1 MQSINQIIHKFTA
14 DPRFQDTYINRI
26 KFVLNYKGV
35 QEFVDHHQEQI
46 SQEMIENSLSKLD
59 EYVREDELFH
69 KGELG
74 QNPGFRPQ
82 LFINS
87 NYIDLTYIPTKEYY
101 AHQNRRQQRQLLDNR
116 MMSEDVR
123 NAQLKEFFLNTP
135 QRQQLMAVVLDFIEE
150 YKQAPHRVKGLY
162 ISGPFGVGKTYLLG
176 ALANH
181 MVKNNHS
188 VSMIHYPTFISEIKS
203 KIASNGVM
211 AIIEHVRSVDILIVD
226 DIGAEANTVWVR
238 DEVLTP
244 ILEYRMK
251 EELPT
256 FFSSNFNMREI
267 EYHLG
272 HTRDGGDESIKA
284 KRIMERIKYLAKEVT
299 LEGENLRHKS

>member
-14 DPRFQDTYINRI
+14 NPQFQETYVNRV
-26 KFVLNYKGV
+26 KYVLNYAGV
-35 QEFVDHHQEQI
+35 QDFVNKHQDQI

-59 EYVREDELFH
+59 EFVREDELFK
-69 KGELG
+69 KGEQG

-87 NYIDLTYIPTKEYY
+87 NYIDLTYVPTQDYY
-101 AHQNRRQQRQLLDNR
+101 DYQSRRQQRALLDNR

-123 NAQLKEFFLNTP
+123 QASLKSFLLNSSH
-135 QRQQLMAVVLDFIEE
+135 RQKLMEEVLDFIAN
-150 YKQAPHRVKGLY
+150 YKKDGAYTKGLY

-176 ALANH
+176 ALANQL
-181 MVKNNHS
+181 VRNNIS
-188 VSMIHYPTFISEIKS
+188 VSMIHYPTFISELKS
-203 KIASNGVM
+203 KISSNGVM
-211 AIIEHVRSVDILIVD
+211 PVIEHVRAVNVLIVD

-251 EELPT
+251 ESLPT

-267 EYHLG
+267 ESHLG

-299 LEGENLRHKS
+299 LDGENLRHKA